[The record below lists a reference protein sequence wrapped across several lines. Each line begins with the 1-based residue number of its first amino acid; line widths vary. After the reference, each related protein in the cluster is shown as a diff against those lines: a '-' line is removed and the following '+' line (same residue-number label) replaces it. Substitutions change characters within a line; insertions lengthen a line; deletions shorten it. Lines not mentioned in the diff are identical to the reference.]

1 MNIRSRNKVN
11 AAFNMSSMTDLVFL
25 LLIFFIILST
35 LVNPFG
41 VKVDL
46 PEGKARTKTK
56 SNVSVSITP
65 DLNYFVGSQE
75 VEEKQLEQ
83 TLKNEF
89 GEKVEGEKQNIIL
102 YVDQTVPTG
111 NTVKVISLAKRNE
124 WGIVLST
131 KP

>member
-1 MNIRSRNKVN
+1 MDIRSRNKIN
-11 AAFNMSSMTDLVFL
+11 PAFNMSSMTDLVFL

-35 LVNPFG
+35 LVNPYG

-46 PEGKARTKTK
+46 PQGKVRTKTK

-65 DLNYFVGSQE
+65 DLNYFVGNKSVQE
-75 VEEKQLEQ
+75 SELETVLMQ
-83 TLKNEF
+83 EF
-89 GEKVEGEKQNIIL
+89 GAKIEGEKQNIIL

-111 NTVKVISLAKRNE
+111 NTVKVISLAKKNE